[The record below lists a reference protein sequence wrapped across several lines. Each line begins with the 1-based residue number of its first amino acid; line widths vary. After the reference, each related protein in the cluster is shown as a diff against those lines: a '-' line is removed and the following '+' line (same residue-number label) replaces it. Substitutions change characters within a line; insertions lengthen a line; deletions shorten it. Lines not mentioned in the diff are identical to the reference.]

1 MNSVLTNKSIKKLE
15 EAEEALTFE
24 INHNDVPPDDVVAF
38 NELRS
43 CSDLLRLYETK
54 QLEIQPDFQRDIV
67 WSNTAQTRFIDSLAK
82 QIPIPSLCISLDY
95 KTDKRIV
102 IDGLQRIHSIIEF
115 LSNDDWELAKLSDI
129 DHRLSG
135 KKVYTVRTDSKDIY
149 DRVQNLMIP
158 ITVIRCDYSEKS
170 HNEYLFTI
178 FNRLNSGGMKLNNQE
193 IRNCIFNGSFNSSL
207 KKLAKLPET
216 KKVLGKKDRFMNE
229 EMILRFF
236 AFNDQLDIYD
246 GQLSTFLN
254 QYMFKKKELNSLVLS
269 EKENLYLST
278 LKIIHERI
286 FDKKQ
291 SSLGKT
297 WSEGLLYGVAQNIEN
312 LEVAKNEHIKLLYEN
327 FRSLPE
333 FSIDNL
339 KAGLSAKD
347 KVIERLKA
355 SKNCFSK

>member
-1 MNSVLTNKSIKKLE
+1 MNSVLIDKSIKKLE
-15 EAEEALTFE
+15 EDQQFE
-24 INHNDVPPDDVVAF
+24 ISHNDLPPDDVVAF

-43 CSDLLRLYETK
+43 CYDLLRLYETK

-67 WSNTAQTRFIDSLAK
+67 WSNTDQTRFIDSLAK

-102 IDGLQRIHSIIEF
+102 IDGLQRIHSIIKF
-115 LSNDDWELAKLSDI
+115 FSNDGWELAKLSDI

-135 KKVYTVRTDSKDIY
+135 KKVYTVRTESRDIY
-149 DRVQNLMIP
+149 DRIQNLMIP

-170 HNEYLFTI
+170 HSEYLFTI

-193 IRNCIFNGSFNSSL
+193 IRNCIFNGSFNSLL

-216 KKVLGKKDRFMNE
+216 KKILGNSKRFINE

-236 AFNDQLDIYD
+236 AFNDQLNVYD
-246 GQLSTFLN
+246 GQLSAFLN
-254 QYMFKKKELNSLVLS
+254 RYMFERKELNSLVLS
-269 EKENLYLST
+269 EKENLFLST
-278 LKIIHERI
+278 LKIIYERI

-297 WSEGLLYGVAQNIEN
+297 WTEGLLYGVAQNIES
-312 LEVAKNEHIKLLYEN
+312 LELSNSDHIKILYKN

-333 FSIDNL
+333 FSTDNL

-347 KVIERLKA
+347 KVIGRLKA